1 MKKSKKKSGRRPLY
15 ETPEQLQEA
24 VDRYF
29 ESIKGKP
36 LFDKKGQP
44 VTDRHGVQKTDGKPP
59 TMTGLS
65 RFLGFKDRQT
75 FTRQGNRSSVFNDV
89 VSEARLRI
97 EDFWEQALYNG
108 DTYQGAVFML
118 TMCFG
123 WRKNA
128 MPDPLPDGV
137 PLVQIINRPMERA
150 EDETGEKMAVH
161 TLNINLLN

>member
-1 MKKSKKKSGRRPLY
+1 MKKSKKKPGRRPLY

-59 TMTGLS
+59 TITGLS
-65 RFLGFKDRQT
+65 RFLGFQDRQT
-75 FTRQGNRSSVFNDV
+75 FTRQGNRSSAFNDV

-97 EDFWEQALYNG
+97 EDFWECALYDG

-123 WRKNA
+123 WREGT
-128 MPDPLPDGV
+128 MEDPLPSGC
-137 PLVQIINRPMERA
+137 PLVQIINAPPKKP
-150 EDETGEKMAVH
+150 EDGTGEMMAVH
-161 TLNINLLN
+161 TLNINLMN